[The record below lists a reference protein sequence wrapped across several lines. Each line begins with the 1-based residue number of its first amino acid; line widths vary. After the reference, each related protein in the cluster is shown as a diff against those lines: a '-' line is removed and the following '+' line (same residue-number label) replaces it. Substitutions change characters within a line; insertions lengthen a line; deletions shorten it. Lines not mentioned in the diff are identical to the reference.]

1 MAAQSILQRGARL
14 RESAGAPKGRYGA
27 AGKGVTLVARLSLH
41 PHLSS
46 AMAVCT
52 VAVFVLFPT
61 PTPHGVSKWNAGV
74 LAELSP
80 TEYRHLT
87 PKESG
92 VTSFLFGSFSGH
104 RGMLDTWLCG
114 GQEDTKASC
123 LQTGRRH
130 RSAGTDPGL
139 G

>member
-1 MAAQSILQRGARL
+1 
-14 RESAGAPKGRYGA
+14 
-27 AGKGVTLVARLSLH
+27 
-41 PHLSS
+41 
-46 AMAVCT
+46 MAVCT

-139 G
+139 GQTEGDYRARNLQNCGRDRDHFLSFTCF